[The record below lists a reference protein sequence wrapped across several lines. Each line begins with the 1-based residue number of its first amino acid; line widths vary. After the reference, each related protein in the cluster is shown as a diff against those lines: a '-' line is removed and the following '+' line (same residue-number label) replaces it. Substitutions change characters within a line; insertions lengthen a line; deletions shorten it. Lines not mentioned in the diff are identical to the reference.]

1 MTKIVLGI
9 TKNSFDF
16 SIVTRLVTFA
26 KDLHYRRPVTNSN
39 ESFISPNNL
48 SKMGQM
54 SKICSQ
60 ALLFGQPLTNCQI
73 PKISSF
79 GDNSLGNSR
88 DKE

>member
-16 SIVTRLVTFA
+16 SIVTCLITFA

-39 ESFISPNNL
+39 GSFISPNS
-48 SKMGQM
+48 SKMDQM

-60 ALLFGQPLTNCQI
+60 ALLFGQPLT
-73 PKISSF
+73 SSHACNT
-79 GDNSLGNSR
+79 GSSHARLGT
-88 DKE
+88 DH

>member
-39 ESFISPNNL
+39 GSFISPNS

-60 ALLFGQPLTNCQI
+60 AG
-73 PKISSF
+73 SF
-79 GDNSLGNSR
+79 IRSTADLMVCV
-88 DKE
+88 